1 MELKQKVRAAQLSVL
16 SKYGILA
23 DFSALEETQLDSAL
37 RGTIPAGTAQDMTFA
52 SWCDQLLG
60 QGIRLPVARFDESVA
75 GQTRISNLAAGSE
88 LAKSI
93 KSRERQLLTVIKAA
107 QQELADLKQLQRY
120 GASAEQEPG
129 FARALHHWYRETTA
143 PLHRILWEI
152 KEIEGAIFDYPGQLN
167 RNYRQQ
173 IVEVILT
180 ALNSLESFGIWTDV
194 VLRDGSL
201 RAPAAPPITMRH
213 SQPLEDETGGAECF
227 DFVVE
232 GLQADVLEVV
242 NEFLNPG
249 QMLPPISKDAR
260 FNCNVSVSVSRRNP
274 LSEDEL
280 FHLSCFLHKL
290 FEAMARSGDHRPRGT
305 LREKVI
311 LCILLSFTAPCTPI
325 RARLPEML
333 CLQDIVS
340 SEYGAPPSDG
350 KSTDLNISAGRIVEH
365 LIRVLRAQNHC

>member
-1 MELKQKVRAAQLSVL
+1 MLTSSWQGALPCQRARHGVQSLELKQKVRAAQLSVL
-16 SKYGILA
+16 SKYGVLA

-201 RAPAAPPITMRH
+201 RARCATDHHAP
-213 SQPLEDETGGAECF
+213 QP
-227 DFVVE
+227 
-232 GLQADVLEVV
+232 
-242 NEFLNPG
+242 
-249 QMLPPISKDAR
+249 
-260 FNCNVSVSVSRRNP
+260 
-274 LSEDEL
+274 
-280 FHLSCFLHKL
+280 
-290 FEAMARSGDHRPRGT
+290 
-305 LREKVI
+305 
-311 LCILLSFTAPCTPI
+311 TP
-325 RARLPEML
+325 
-333 CLQDIVS
+333 
-340 SEYGAPPSDG
+340 
-350 KSTDLNISAGRIVEH
+350 
-365 LIRVLRAQNHC
+365 